1 MPDLVL
7 ELSALNSG
15 LRPDARRS
23 GGVFGSATLGVEPL
37 GKWPARLRL
46 RCGTNRYFCRGDHD
60 YDRFCH
66 ATDVA
71 HYNRVLTRANLVGGA
86 AV

>member
-1 MPDLVL
+1 L
-7 ELSALNSG
+7 AN
-15 LRPDARRS
+15 
-23 GGVFGSATLGVEPL
+23 
-37 GKWPARLRL
+37 KWPARLRL
-46 RCGTNRYFCRGDHD
+46 RCGTNRYFVRGDQD

-71 HYNRVLTRANLVGGA
+71 HYNRVLTRADLVGGA